1 MTLVTGAHVMIFTRD
16 EEADRAFLRD
26 VLEIPNIDAGGGWLI
41 FKLPPAELGV
51 HGGENNDVHE
61 LYLMTDNLDAAI
73 ATLAGKGV
81 ACPEPYN
88 ASWGRAT
95 SVPLPGGG
103 KIGLYEPRHA
113 RP

>member
-1 MTLVTGAHVMIFTRD
+1 VISGAHVMIFTRD

-26 VLEIPNIDAGGGWLI
+26 VLEIPCIDGGGGWLI
-41 FKLPPAELGV
+41 FKLPPTEMGV
-51 HGGENNDVHE
+51 HGGDSNDVHQ
-61 LYLMTDNLDAAI
+61 LYFMTDDLDATI
-73 ATLAGKGV
+73 ASLAGKGV
-81 ACPEPYN
+81 ECGAPFA

-103 KIGLYEPRHA
+103 KIGLYEPHHP

>member
-1 MTLVTGAHVMIFTRD
+1 MISGAHVMIFTKD
-16 EEADRAFLRD
+16 EAADRAFLRD
-26 VLEIPNIDAGGGWLI
+26 VLEIPCIDSGGGWLI

-51 HGGENNDVHE
+51 HGGERNDVHE
-61 LYLMTDNLDAAI
+61 LYLICDDLDATMAK
-73 ATLAGKGV
+73 LADKGV
-81 ACPEPYN
+81 ACGEVMT

-103 KIGLYEPRHA
+103 KIGVYEAHHA

>member
-1 MTLVTGAHVMIFTRD
+1 MISGAHIMIFTKD

-26 VLEIPNIDAGGGWLI
+26 VLEIPCIDSGGGWLI

-51 HGGENNDVHE
+51 HGHDKNDVHE
-61 LYLMTDNLDAAI
+61 LYLICDDLDATMRKLADKDVDCGEVMI
-73 ATLAGKGV
+73 AD
-81 ACPEPYN
+81 
-88 ASWGRAT
+88 WGRSI

-103 KIGLYEPRHA
+103 KIGVYEAYHA